1 MTLQATLQLDR
12 AFLNLV
18 ADPSV
23 YVSCGTAGGL
33 GGGGQRTDT
42 LTVGGSFRTYANNVT
57 RLILGKT
64 STRVHIFALR
74 ALTPA
79 QLATLKSM
87 VGQTVLFRDTYG
99 RREYGSFL
107 IITSWD
113 IPLSG
118 KANDDLKTDVAI
130 TFQSVTYDEAV

>member
-23 YVSCGTAGGL
+23 YVSCGTSGAI
-33 GGGGQRTDT
+33 GGGGQRQDIFAR
-42 LTVGGSFRTYANNVT
+42 GGSFRTYANNVT
-57 RLILGKT
+57 RLILGAT
-64 STRVHIFALR
+64 SNRVNTFALR

-79 QLATLKSM
+79 QLAILNQM

-99 RREYGSFL
+99 RRIYGSFL
-107 IITSWD
+107 ITTATD
-113 IPLSG
+113 IPHSG
-118 KANDDLKTDVAI
+118 KAHDDLKTDVGI
-130 TFQSVTYDEAV
+130 TFVELTYDEAV